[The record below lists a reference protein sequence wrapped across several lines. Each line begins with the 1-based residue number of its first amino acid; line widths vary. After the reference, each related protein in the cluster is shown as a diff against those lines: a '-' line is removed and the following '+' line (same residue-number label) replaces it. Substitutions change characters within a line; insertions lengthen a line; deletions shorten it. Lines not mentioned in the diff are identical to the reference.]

1 MKIFKAQ
8 KFLAN
13 IFMIVFLV
21 GSPILALASPNVTVN
36 YNTGSTTNGCPSEM
50 ESIADVFDLA
60 ICILKKSVWPLLI
73 SISVIVFIVGVIKYI
88 ASGDDSGKREEG
100 RNFILY
106 GIVGLFVIV
115 SVWGLVGVLQGTF
128 GLGNTPFIP
137 QLQEE

>member
-1 MKIFKAQ
+1 MIA
-8 KFLAN
+8 FL
-13 IFMIVFLV
+13 I
-21 GSPILALASPNVTVN
+21 GSPILAFASPNVTVTIGGN
-36 YNTGSTTNGCPSEM
+36 NNTTGCPSEM
-50 ESIADVFDLA
+50 TSISKVFDLA
-60 ICILKKSVWPLLI
+60 ICILRKSVWPLLI
-73 SISVIVFIVGVIKYI
+73 SISVIVFIVGVIRFI

-106 GIVGLFVIV
+106 GLVGLFVIV